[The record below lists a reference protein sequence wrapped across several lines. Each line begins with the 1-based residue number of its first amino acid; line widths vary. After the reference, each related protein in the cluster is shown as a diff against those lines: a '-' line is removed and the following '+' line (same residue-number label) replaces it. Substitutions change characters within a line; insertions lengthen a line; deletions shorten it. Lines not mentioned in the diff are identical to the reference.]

1 MDWNK
6 YIRNSIN
13 KGLKKWNSKK
23 KGHNVNAIDFIQF
36 LGHSSIHEPF
46 DDFLTAQSIK
56 WRPKAGRDLDTM
68 HFINGQGL
76 VMTFEFDTAAVK
88 KGTKIKSEGDYI
100 FNHFTVQFIAEDKKH
115 GKYVGQMLHDLALN
129 DTRAAVERKL
139 GAAPTRRLDW
149 GDNYFLDGLVWTI
162 SFTSDA
168 IEYVMLE
175 LPRDG
180 LRKHGLCP

>member
-1 MDWNK
+1 M
-6 YIRNSIN
+6 
-13 KGLKKWNSKK
+13 
-23 KGHNVNAIDFIQF
+23 
-36 LGHSSIHEPF
+36 
-46 DDFLTAQSIK
+46 
-56 WRPKAGRDLDTM
+56 
-68 HFINGQGL
+68 
-76 VMTFEFDTAAVK
+76 FDTPQLAA
-88 KGTKIKSEGDYI
+88 GLFI
-100 FNHFTVQFIAEDKKH
+100 HFTVQFIVEDKKN
-115 GKYVGQMLHDLALN
+115 GKYVGPMLHDLAPN
-129 DTRAAVERKL
+129 DTRAVVERKL